1 LVQILKIIKFQTIIV
16 SSFFQFSSLAEY
28 RWKQEYQDM
37 TDGLDQKPTPDGH
50 TEQYRHLSTEHLR
63 TRYIYIKKFID
74 DENNDCRDDK
84 KGKSHGDIV

>member
-1 LVQILKIIKFQTIIV
+1 
-16 SSFFQFSSLAEY
+16 
-28 RWKQEYQDM
+28 M